1 MTRGTIPVMTDE
13 ITLRNPRPDELH
25 EFWQPL
31 ADAFAESLTKEE
43 IEAERPLLDFDRL
56 IGAFD
61 GAKRV
66 GTAAAYTF
74 RLTVPG
80 GEVGAAGITGV
91 GVRPDYRRRGILR
104 QMMDWLLEDARKRGE
119 PVAVLTASEAAIYQR
134 FGFGQASTASSFTL
148 DAALAEFGE
157 PVRSRRRERR
167 SAWSTRTRRR
177 SYSPRSTTASGRG
190 SRERSIGSSRNGGC
204 RSSPTPSGCDAAAR
218 ASSTSRC
225 IEVDGEPRGY
235 AIYRIEHNW
244 GPTGPASTMNVLEVT
259 GVDPAA
265 EQALWQWLLSMD
277 LVRTIVGRRGPV
289 PHPLQH
295 WLLEPRRMSL
305 TITDGLWLRILDLP
319 EALSARRYVGSGSL
333 VLDVTDDMFESNAG
347 RWQLDIDAGRA
358 EVTRTTAA
366 PDLELDVATLAAA
379 YLGGFRFVD
388 LGVAGR
394 VRECQPGVLQTADAL
409 FTPPRAPWNSTPF

>member
-31 ADAFAESLTKEE
+31 ADAFAESLTTEE

-66 GTAAAYTF
+66 GTAGAYTF

-80 GEVGAAGITGV
+80 GEVGAGGITGV

-104 QMMDWLLEDARKRGE
+104 QMMDWLLEDGRKRGE

-157 PVRSRRRERR
+157 PVDLGDRAQIRMVDTDEATELFATIYDRVRPGIPGALDRIEPKWRLSLVADAEWMRR
-167 SAWSTRTRRR
+167 
-177 SYSPRSTTASGRG
+177 
-190 SRERSIGSSRNGGC
+190 GGQGIKYQ
-204 RSSPTPSGCDAAAR
+204 SV
-218 ASSTSRC
+218 
-225 IEVDGEPRGY
+225 IEVDAEPRGY

-244 GPTGPASTMNVLEVT
+244 GSTGPASTMNVLEVT

-333 VLDVTDDMFESNAG
+333 VVDVTDDMFESNAG
-347 RWQLDIDAGRA
+347 RWQLDIEAGRA
-358 EVTRTTAA
+358 EVTRATAA
-366 PDLELDVATLAAA
+366 PDMELDIGTLAAA

>member
-1 MTRGTIPVMTDE
+1 MTRGTIHGMTNE

-104 QMMDWLLEDARKRGE
+104 QMMDWLLEDARTRGE

-157 PVRSRRRERR
+157 PVDLGPGAQIRMVDTDEATALFAAIYDRVRPKIPGALDRIEPKWRLWLVADAEWMRRGEGIKYM
-167 SAWSTRTRRR
+167 AV
-177 SYSPRSTTASGRG
+177 
-190 SRERSIGSSRNGGC
+190 
-204 RSSPTPSGCDAAAR
+204 
-218 ASSTSRC
+218 

-235 AIYRIEHNW
+235 AIYRIEHSW
-244 GPTGPASTMNVLEVT
+244 GATGPASTMNVLEVT

-289 PHPLQH
+289 PHPLQQ

-305 TITDGLWLRILDLP
+305 TINDGLWLRILDLP

-333 VLDVTDDMFESNAG
+333 VLDVADDMFESNAG
-347 RWQLDIDAGRA
+347 RWQMEIDAGRA
-358 EVTRTTAA
+358 EVTRTKAA
-366 PDLELDVATLAAA
+366 PDLELDVGTLAAA

-394 VRECQPGVLQTADAL
+394 VRECQPDVLQTADAL

>member
-61 GAKRV
+61 GEKRV
-66 GTAAAYTF
+66 GTAGAYTF

-80 GEVGAAGITGV
+80 GEVGAGGITGV

-157 PVRSRRRERR
+157 PVDLGDRAQIRMVDTDEATELFATIYDRVRPGIPGALDRIEPKWRLSLVADAEWMRR
-167 SAWSTRTRRR
+167 
-177 SYSPRSTTASGRG
+177 
-190 SRERSIGSSRNGGC
+190 GGQGIKYQ
-204 RSSPTPSGCDAAAR
+204 SV
-218 ASSTSRC
+218 
-225 IEVDGEPRGY
+225 IEVDGEPHGY

-244 GPTGPASTMNVLEVT
+244 GSTGPASTMNVLEVT

-333 VLDVTDDMFESNAG
+333 VVDVTDDMFESNAG
-347 RWQLDIDAGRA
+347 RWQLDIEAGRA
-358 EVTRTTAA
+358 EVTRATAA
-366 PDLELDVATLAAA
+366 PDMELDIGTLAAA